1 MASFLL
7 TGGPSAS
14 DAAEIKTAQF
24 GTRTGLHHI
33 SSRLHGHTLASL
45 HARPQG
51 GRWGHGRP
59 GRKDPRGRVNGI
71 LAAMTNTSTSAAW
84 AAVINHHLA

>member
-1 MASFLL
+1 MALFLL
-7 TGGPSAS
+7 TGGPRVS

-33 SSRLHGHTLASL
+33 SWASQLHGHTLASL
-45 HARPQG
+45 DARPQG

-59 GRKDPRGRVNGI
+59 GRKGPRGRVNGI
-71 LAAMTNTSTSAAW
+71 LAAMTNTSTSAA
-84 AAVINHHLA
+84 